1 MKISFHGAAQ
11 TVTGSRHLLGINGH
25 RLLLDCGLYQGR
37 RHDTY
42 ERNLNFPFEPVS
54 VDSLI
59 LSHAHIDHSGNLPNL
74 VRQGYKGPIH
84 ATHATTDLTDA
95 MLLDAGHIQESDT
108 AYLNKKLKRR
118 GQPTIKPL
126 YTGADAAAATR
137 NFVGHEY
144 DRPFEAVPGVT
155 ARLVEAGH
163 ILGSAGVVLDIE
175 ERGRKVRLMFSGDI
189 GRPGMPLVRDPVTPL
204 EVDYLIME
212 CTYGDRAHETPDQ
225 AYASLHDLVGRTID
239 RGGKVIIPA
248 FSVGRTQAIVYAL
261 HQMIDRGQLPRLPVF
276 VDSPLATDVTDVFR
290 AHRDEFDEETREFLR
305 QDPHGTA
312 FGFDLLR
319 YTRNV
324 EESKAINGMAGP
336 LIVIAGSGMVE
347 SGRVLHHLKHT
358 IQDSRNAVMLTAW
371 MAPHT
376 LGRRLLEG
384 QSPVRIYGET
394 YEVRAEV
401 VAIPGL
407 SAHAGQ
413 DFLVEYARAVRQRAQ
428 RIVLVHGEAGPAAAL
443 TAQLRQHGFDD
454 VRYPAMGD
462 EMDL

>member
-1 MKISFHGAAQ
+1 MQLHFFGAAQ
-11 TVTGSRHLLGINGH
+11 TVTGSQHVLEVNGH
-25 RLLLDCGLYQGR
+25 KIMLDCGLYQGR
-37 RHDTY
+37 RK
-42 ERNLNFPFEPVS
+42 ESVQRNRTFHFDLGTL
-54 VDSLI
+54 DAML
-59 LSHAHIDHSGNLPNL
+59 LSHGHIDHSGNLPNL
-74 VRQGYKGPIH
+74 VKNGYRGPIYAQRASSH
-84 ATHATTDLTDA
+84 LTRI
-95 MLLDAGHIQESDT
+95 MLEDSAHIQEAD
-108 AYLNKKLKRR
+108 AEHLNRRQARR
-118 GQPTIKPL
+118 GGPQVEAL
-126 YTGADAAAATR
+126 YTARDAAQA
-137 NFVGHEY
+137 NSQFVERDY
-144 DRPFEAVPGVT
+144 DQGFEVVPGVRAT
-155 ARLVEAGH
+155 FVEAGH
-163 ILGSAGVVLDIE
+163 ILGSTAIVLDID
-175 ERGRKVRLMFSGDI
+175 ERGRRQRLWFSGDI
-189 GRPGMPLVRDPVTPL
+189 GRAELPIIRSPKLPGEADGLL
-204 EVDYLIME
+204 ME
-212 CTYGDRAHETPDQ
+212 CTYGDRNHPSPAQ
-225 AYASLHDLVGRTID
+225 AYEQLHAIVSDTLG